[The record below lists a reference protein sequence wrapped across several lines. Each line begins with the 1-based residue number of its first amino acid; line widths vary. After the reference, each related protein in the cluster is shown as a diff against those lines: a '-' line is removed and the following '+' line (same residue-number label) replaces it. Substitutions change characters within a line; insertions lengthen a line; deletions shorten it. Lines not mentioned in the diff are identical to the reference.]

1 MLLIFPLNG
10 IIHYIKQLTCVLEFR
25 SDTQVIDSF
34 LQNLFITQS
43 VLASVKK
50 INEQLLL
57 YGLRAYK
64 FDFHNLF

>member
-1 MLLIFPLNG
+1 ME
-10 IIHYIKQLTCVLEFR
+10 YQEIKQSTCVLEFR

-50 INEQLLL
+50 
-57 YGLRAYK
+57 
-64 FDFHNLF
+64 